1 MTTVFDFFQS
11 NGNLVILNLILQITL
26 LSGVAIALAS
36 RYKNNAVTCYGIL
49 FPALISLLLL
59 TASSLYLQSR
69 NTSLFFLPLEFEQT
83 QNAAASMSFE
93 FDELAM
99 TGFDSEFNS
108 LEAAGQGVVPAPNTV
123 EENTITSWGLLL
135 GLPFYLIFMGIWVG
149 GFLVLTMGLL
159 RSFHNIEKVSRNS
172 SPLSLGERQRL
183 DKLVAEVFPN
193 KVRVPFRESN
203 LISSPML
210 AGLLSPVILLPD
222 NFTTS
227 LNERQLMSVLL
238 HELAHFERRDL
249 LANFLQKVICTIF
262 WFHPLVHLMD
272 RMISRAREEI
282 CDNYVLARELPL
294 DYSEALLHVSAL
306 ASMSGVEPGD
316 RKLTVGMFGNEWKLE
331 QRIGELL
338 NESRDRSMKPSRRT
352 SRALQSLLFLSSL
365 LLAACQLGVAES
377 SDAADRAILVQEVAN
392 EQQDLER
399 QRMRAAQ
406 RTIDQSTQQELA
418 QRERR
423 SPVERVSIATAKV
436 EPLDFNS
443 RELELETQAQED
455 ERETLLRR
463 QQQLKQELTGP
474 APAPA
479 ARTAG
484 TLSPLIKEA
493 IAQIQEYM
501 QGEDST
507 KQADLAAAKAL
518 LDQLYTERFEA
529 MNDFEKSTTLSFYT
543 NYYLG
548 TDNYPEAIRSFE
560 QVLTIA
566 TLREDIRLRTLRSL
580 GQLYA
585 AVENWEASIRFYQQ
599 WREASP
605 EEDQVTFRGLSYAHY
620 QLEQFSDAL
629 PNWLSYMELVKTSGG
644 ELGRDAYAYLNGL
657 YFTLEDFD
665 SALELTKEMILLFNE
680 PVDWQNLRALFKTL
694 DSKTLD
700 TQQNAA
706 QAESELIGAMGAN
719 GLEPQISQATVVPAD
734 GGYLPLIA
742 AAPQYPAR
750 AAQSGVEGWNLLAF
764 TVDEEGNVI
773 PETIKVK
780 DADPSKLF
788 NRASIRAASKF
799 KYQPRIKDGQRM
811 AVTGVEYLF
820 RYRLPND
827 A

>member
-135 GLPFYLIFMGIWVG
+135 GLPFYLVFMGIWVG

-159 RSFHNIEKVSRNS
+159 RSFHNMEKVSRNS

-193 KVRVPFRESN
+193 KARVPFRQSSQ
-203 LISSPML
+203 ISSPML
-210 AGLLSPVILLPD
+210 TGLLSPVILLPD

-238 HELAHFERRDL
+238 HELAHFERKDL

-262 WFHPLVHLMD
+262 WFHPLVHVMD
-272 RMISRAREEI
+272 KMISRAREEI

-306 ASMSGVEPGD
+306 ASMSGVELGD

-338 NESRDRSMKPSRRT
+338 NESRERSIKPSRRT
-352 SRALQSLLFLSSL
+352 SRALQSILIVGSL
-365 LLAACQLGVAES
+365 LLAACQLGIAES

-474 APAPA
+474 APA

-484 TLSPLIKEA
+484 SLGPRVMEV
-493 IAQIQEYM
+493 IAQIQDYM

-665 SALELTKEMILLFNE
+665 SALDLTKEMILLFNE

-706 QAESELIGAMGAN
+706 QAEAELIGAMGAN

-742 AAPQYPAR
+742 AAPQYPTR
-750 AAQSGVEGWNLLAF
+750 AARSGVEGWNLLAF